1 MWRHW
6 LDMRK
11 ILGVDIMF
19 CEQRHVSVGASHCKL
34 YLSAISLA
42 VKKLFYLLPKYNNLY
57 NRYFNGSSWTSSSLK
72 LPQPWFWLLSYGGSS
87 KSKQTSVEVDR
98 IKRRHKINF
107 ILAKHPTNLHH
118 QREGLP
124 ESVFHL
130 LEQKL
135 NSKGLEKCSIWLI
148 SF

>member
-1 MWRHW
+1 
-6 LDMRK
+6 MRK

-19 CEQRHVSVGASHCKL
+19 CEQSHGSVGASHCKV
-34 YLSAISLA
+34 YLSAFSLA
-42 VKKLFYLLPKYNNLY
+42 VKKLFYLLSKYNNLY

-72 LPQPWFWLLSYGGSS
+72 LTQPWLKARFWLLSYGGSS

-98 IKRRHKINF
+98 IKRRYKINF
-107 ILAKHPTNLHH
+107 ELAKHPTNLHH